1 MLVEKKHIS
10 LSDFEAF
17 TSRPEN
23 QDKQFEF
30 IYGEIVEVVSNPISS
45 KIAAK
50 ISGYIFIYLLQHKLG
65 HLTGAD
71 GGYVINLTER
81 YIPDVG
87 FIFYEK
93 QLKLVYEDGYIPN
106 PPDLAV
112 EVVSPSNKD
121 KELMVKIG
129 HYLEVGTLVWVV
141 YPKEKQVAVYEQG
154 KAVRVLK
161 EDESLSGEKVL
172 PDFVLKVRDIFED

>member
-1 MLVEKKHIS
+1 MVVEKKHLS
-10 LSDFEAF
+10 LDDFSAYIAL
-17 TSRPEN
+17 PEN
-23 QDKQFEF
+23 QDREFEF
-30 IYGEIVEVVSNPISS
+30 IYGEIFEVVNNPVSS

-50 ISGYIFIYLLQHKLG
+50 VSGYIFMYLLQHKLG

-71 GGYVINLTER
+71 GGYMVSLTER

-93 QLKLVYEDGYIPN
+93 QPKLVYEDGYIPN

-112 EVVSPSNKD
+112 EVVSPANKD
-121 KELMVKIG
+121 KELMLKIG
-129 HYLEVGTLVWVV
+129 HYLEAGTLIWVI

-154 KAVRVLK
+154 KAVRVLV
-161 EDESLSGEKVL
+161 EDEILSGGTVL
-172 PDFVLKVRDIFED
+172 PSFSLKVRDIFED